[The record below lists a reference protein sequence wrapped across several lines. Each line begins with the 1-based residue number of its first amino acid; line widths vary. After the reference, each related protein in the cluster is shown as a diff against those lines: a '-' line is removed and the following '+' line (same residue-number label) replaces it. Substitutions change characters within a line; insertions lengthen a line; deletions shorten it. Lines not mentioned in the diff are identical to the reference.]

1 MTMFTFDISP
11 LVQLTD
17 EAFAELCRANPDMKF
32 ERTAR
37 GELIVV
43 SPTGGESGVRNSR
56 LTTRVGVWT
65 EADNTGVAFDSST
78 CFKLPN
84 GALRSP
90 DAAWIRLERWETLT
104 PKQRQGYP
112 PISPDFVIELRS
124 PTDDLSEL
132 QSKMQEYC
140 ENGVRLG
147 WLLDPQNQRVEIYRP
162 GQAVEVLQSP
172 LSLSGE
178 DVLPGFTLN
187 LDRIL

>member
-32 ERTAR
+32 ERTVK

-78 CFKLPN
+78 CFNLPN

>member
-1 MTMFTFDISP
+1 MTMFTFDLSP

-32 ERTAR
+32 ERTVK

-84 GALRSP
+84 GSLRSP

-162 GQAVEVLQSP
+162 GQALKVLQSP